1 MLMDQITALSSQ
13 CDEDER
19 ELVERMILSA
29 ADYVRAV
36 IHMRTIAINY
46 AGRTGEELRT
56 LVEQSDHDRTTFH
69 NALISY
75 VDIVNRICVSH
86 SMPPIY
92 TGSSLRREY
101 GDFAYA
107 LITEIYEKR

>member
-1 MLMDQITALSSQ
+1 MLMDQIVTLSSQ

-19 ELVERMILSA
+19 ELIERMLLSA
-29 ADYVRAV
+29 ADYVRVV
-36 IHMRTIAINY
+36 IHMRTKALNY
-46 AGRTGEELRT
+46 AGRTGEALRT
-56 LVEQSDHDRTTFH
+56 LVEQSDRDRTSSH

-92 TGSSLRREY
+92 TGSSTRREY